1 MNRYINEPYRIFFL
15 VGFLF
20 FLCGI
25 FLWVPQIWNPGEYP
39 VETHRR
45 LMLSGFLG
53 CFIGGFLMTA
63 VPKFSETWPAH
74 MVEVAL
80 YAVATFAAI
89 FSDSRLVILQPVLL
103 LVFLV
108 RRISAR
114 KQNPPYSFAF
124 IFIGLLF
131 WILGGFNEDLRR
143 LHHEGAL
150 ACIILGVGSRLIPGI
165 LGHIE
170 IVAQQRS
177 SYENRLPLY
186 KTMPL
191 SFLFVMI
198 SFAGSYFF
206 EGSVAAWIRACV
218 VGYIALRYWRLYELP
233 KKRSAL
239 TFCIWTSAWLMLMS
253 FVLIASI
260 DPDDIHNA
268 HAVFINVYVLLTFLI
283 ATRVLQ
289 SHGPKIESLE
299 NSKVLYVLTGLVFIA
314 SATRVCSPLMPE
326 TYLRH
331 LGYSGLLLALGGL
344 FWAWKFLRFVRA

>member
-1 MNRYINEPYRIFFL
+1 MNRYVNEPYRLFFSL
-15 VGFLF
+15 GFLF

-25 FLWVPQIWNPGEYP
+25 LLWLPQIWSPGEYP

-53 CFIGGFLMTA
+53 CYVGGFLMTA
-63 VPKFSETWPAH
+63 VPRFSETWPAQTI
-74 MVEVAL
+74 EVTL
-80 YAVATFAAI
+80 YALATLAAL
-89 FSDSRLVILQPVLL
+89 FWDPRLVMLQPVLL
-103 LVFLV
+103 LNFLV

-124 IFIGLLF
+124 IFIGLIF
-131 WILGGFNEDLRR
+131 WILGGFSEDLRR

-170 IVAQQRS
+170 IVAQQRG

-191 SFLFVMI
+191 SFFLVMI
-198 SFAGSYFF
+198 GFAGSYLID
-206 EGSVAAWIRACV
+206 GSASAWVRACV
-218 VGYIALRYWRLYELP
+218 VGYISVRYWRLLELP
-233 KKRSAL
+233 KKKSAL
-239 TFCIWTSAWLMLMS
+239 TYCIWTSAWLMLLS
-253 FVLIASI
+253 FVLIAAI
-260 DPDDIHNA
+260 DPDNIHNA

-289 SHGPKIESLE
+289 SHGPKDESLE
-299 NSKVLYVLTGLVFIA
+299 NRRVLYVLTGLVFVA
-314 SATRVCSPLMPE
+314 AATRVSAPLLPE
-326 TYLRH
+326 SYLRH
-331 LGYSGLLLALGGL
+331 LGYSGMLLALGGCL
-344 FWAWKFLRFVRA
+344 WAWRYLRYVRA